1 MDLLLALIALLTLL
15 SFLLKSSFLPRPGAL
30 LTALG
35 LALAVG
41 LAIPWLTR
49 QSAATVVSWTSAP
62 DRMLD
67 AAVCL
72 VLEIALMV
80 AFCFSRA
87 AGKFR
92 WLRYYPGLLVFPAC
106 CWAWAQLLFSRPG
119 LDFGRLAWIAALV
132 TGIVAFAGIGLLRKF
147 IPEEETRLEGLF
159 LINLFLLLLTVA
171 ATGAITF

>member
-15 SFLLKSSFLPRPGAL
+15 SFLLKSSFLPRPGAVVA
-30 LTALG
+30 ALG

-67 AAVCL
+67 AAV
-72 VLEIALMV
+72 
-80 AFCFSRA
+80 
-87 AGKFR
+87 
-92 WLRYYPGLLVFPAC
+92 FPAC
-106 CWAWAQLLFSRPG
+106 CWAWAQLLCSRPG

-159 LINLFLLLLTVA
+159 LINLFLLLLTIA